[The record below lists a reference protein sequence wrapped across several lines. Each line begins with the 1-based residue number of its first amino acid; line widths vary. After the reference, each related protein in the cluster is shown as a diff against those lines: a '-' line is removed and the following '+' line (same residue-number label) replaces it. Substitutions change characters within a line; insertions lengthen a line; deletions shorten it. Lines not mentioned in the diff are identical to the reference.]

1 MAVTIQEATGYLNQS
16 LSDLGYGQYQIPT
29 PDGTN
34 DPEVRAAYQSIAALA
49 PSARS
54 ALLDQVVAILKFR
67 NYATMFDA
75 SKNPVRKFFR
85 NDINFGGGEEDIYHE
100 IVSPIEGNWAS
111 DFAGLDNDSPESD
124 EAAEAVARNLVRYY
138 NYKVTKKFHTTK
150 KPLDIPLS
158 ISEYEQK
165 QIFTPEGFTRFID
178 VKMANMQWSAEIA
191 LLGMVIADIRTMV
204 NARAVVAVKGIDMN
218 TPAGVTDTV
227 EKLRTYT
234 DAMKMPS
241 VAFNSAGI
249 LTLSSDDDIFLFCT
263 PEFVNRLQTRGYANA
278 FNVEYYREHNKLVV
292 LPYGT
297 NLGTDEDGDPVQ
309 AVLIDRRAIVES
321 IFYWEIKPFVVA
333 NTDYT
338 NYFLKGQVLSGY
350 NEFFNAIA
358 FSGDAIG
365 AFNGTLPVNVGNV
378 VQIDGEGVL
387 VNDPNQ

>member
-1 MAVTIQEATGYLNQS
+1 MAVSIVDATGYLNQS

-34 DPEVRAAYQSIAALA
+34 DAEVTAAYQAIAALA

-67 NYATMFDA
+67 NYGAMFDA
-75 SKNPVRKFFR
+75 SKNPIRKFFR

-111 DFAGLDNDSPESD
+111 DFAGLDNDSQDSD
-124 EAAEAVARNLVRYY
+124 DVAEKVAKNLVRYY
-138 NYKVTKKFHTTK
+138 NYKVTKKFHTSK
-150 KPLDIPLS
+150 KPLDIPMS

-165 QIFTPEGFTRFID
+165 QIFTPEGFVRFID
-178 VKMANMQWSAEIA
+178 VKMSNLQWSAEIA
-191 LLGMVIADIRTMV
+191 LLAMVIGDIKQMV
-204 NARAVVAVKGIDMN
+204 NDRAVVEVKGIDMN
-218 TPAGVTDTV
+218 TPAGVTNTV
-227 EKLRTYT
+227 EQLRTLT

-241 VAFNSAGI
+241 ALFNAAQV
-249 LTLSSDDDIFLFCT
+249 LTLSDEDDIFLFCT

-297 NLGTDEDGDPVQ
+297 DLGKDTDGDPVL
-309 AVLIDRRAIVES
+309 AVLVDRRAIVES
-321 IFYWEIKPFVVA
+321 IFYWEVKPFVVA

-358 FSGDAIG
+358 FSGNAIG
-365 AFNGTLPVNVGNV
+365 SFNPATTVNV
-378 VQIDGEGVL
+378 EGDVL
-387 VNDPNQ
+387 VQ